1 MWKCVRT
8 SLRADVTFSTQTNP
22 STETLCWLLTDWPC
36 EWDRAGGESTQN
48 ANHLVATDWI
58 TPLFMQ
64 NSPERPAVGI
74 CQGRRSCRSFIR
86 GHNGGL
92 SAASHHLT
100 PGLRCQYNDSQSS
113 GRTKASFQPQARF
126 LAAGR
131 VVVVFEEPGQG
142 RHNLEKMLRL
152 AQRTWFNL
160 RAAEQKEVWS
170 ACWELPAS
178 LHADGDI
185 RWTFSRAS
193 HQQWAEVW
201 WLNNTPTCFYRHLSY
216 HLISKFIKGIFRC

>member
-22 STETLCWLLTDWPC
+22 TTEALCWLLTDSPC

-48 ANHLVATDWI
+48 ANHLVAADWI
-58 TPLFMQ
+58 PPLFMQ
-64 NSPERPAVGI
+64 NSPERPTVGI

-86 GHNGGL
+86 SHNGGL

-113 GRTKASFQPQARF
+113 GRTKASFQPKARF

-131 VVVVFEEPGQG
+131 VVLVFEELGQG
-142 RHNLEKMLRL
+142 RDNLEKMLRV

-160 RAAEQKEVWS
+160 WAAGQKEVWR
-170 ACWELPAS
+170 ARCELTAS
-178 LHADGDI
+178 LHADGDF

-193 HQQWAEVW
+193 HQKHKELQMS
-201 WLNNTPTCFYRHLSY
+201 HD
-216 HLISKFIKGIFRC
+216 